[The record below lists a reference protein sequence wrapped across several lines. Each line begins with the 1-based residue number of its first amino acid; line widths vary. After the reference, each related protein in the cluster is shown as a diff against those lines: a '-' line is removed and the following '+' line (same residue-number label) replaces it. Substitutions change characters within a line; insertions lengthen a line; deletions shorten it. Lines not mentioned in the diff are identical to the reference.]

1 MAPIRRPRGS
11 LSVAQETKLVHE
23 QIALRAQQLNGG
35 KAPTGR
41 PMCPTSEHPTTLRG
55 SNVWL
60 HNDNNFGKYYTFCKT
75 DRGNV
80 CHFNFLERC
89 VTGNDLASDP
99 VMSEHLASKRRLND
113 PNQRHLLPT
122 ALAASVSRPQTQNN
136 RLPQVASSAR
146 RVSSR
151 SSPPPT
157 SSPPQQASSSRVGR
171 TRPFP
176 MSSSPPPTSSPPRQ
190 SSSSRV
196 RRTRPFPMSSSPP
209 PSSPPRQ
216 SSSTP
221 AGRSRPF
228 PMSSPPRGTRFSTPE
243 MDRGPALSSPIRSSS
258 TLDIQNVYTP
268 QTGLGC
274 NKLHLT
280 RAVTALVYQDAD
292 AFETCQLPL
301 RKSAN
306 VLILNDHKLL
316 LGQFGLETVGLI
328 QRFTRDGVW
337 EDAHWREPLAFE
349 PGEIVLL
356 KPKGMHVML

>member
-1 MAPIRRPRGS
+1 MAPTRRPRGS
-11 LSVAQETKLVHE
+11 LTVAQETKLVHE

-41 PMCPTSEHPTTLRG
+41 PMCPTNEHPTTLRG

-75 DRGNV
+75 DQGNV
-80 CHFNFLERC
+80 CHFNFLERW

-113 PNQRHLLPT
+113 PNQRHLIPT
-122 ALAASVSRPQTQNN
+122 ALAASVSRSQTQNN

-157 SSPPQQASSSRVGR
+157 SSPPRQSSSSRVGR

-176 MSSSPPPTSSPPRQ
+176 MSL
-190 SSSSRV
+190 
-196 RRTRPFPMSSSPP
+196 SPP
-209 PSSPPRQ
+209 PSSPPRF

-228 PMSSPPRGTRFSTPE
+228 PMSSPLRATRFSTPE

-258 TLDIQNVYTP
+258 ILDIQNVYTP
-268 QTGLGC
+268 QTRLGR
-274 NKLHLT
+274 NDSELHLT
-280 RAVTALVYQDAD
+280 KAVTALVY
-292 AFETCQLPL
+292 
-301 RKSAN
+301 
-306 VLILNDHKLL
+306 
-316 LGQFGLETVGLI
+316 QFGLETVGLI
-328 QRFTRDGVW
+328 QRFTRDEVW
-337 EDAHWREPLAFE
+337 EDAHWREPLALE